1 MNPNKPTA
9 EFLLPYYL
17 FVDEDKKQF
26 LGENLLRGLKR
37 ELEGTFVHPQLV
49 KQILSY
55 GVVFVIRTPEPEK
68 LKLTK
73 SQVEKMLKP
82 FFQDV
87 KMSFCNYEYEQL
99 KSPRLAPVIQV
110 KIYF

>member
-1 MNPNKPTA
+1 MNPNKPTV

-26 LGENLLRGLKR
+26 LGENLLRGIKR
-37 ELEGTFVHPQLV
+37 ELEGNFTHPQLA
-49 KQILSY
+49 KQIISY
-55 GVVFVIRTPEPEK
+55 GVVFVIRTLEPEK

-73 SQVEKMLKP
+73 SQVEKALKP
-82 FFQDV
+82 FFEDV
-87 KMSFCNYEYEQL
+87 KMAFCNYQYEQL
-99 KSPRLAPVIQV
+99 KSPRLAPTVQV